1 MSTRMTVLILVLM
14 MGAVACGGASTETV
28 ETSTDRLRLDVVSQP
43 GDLVSGDEATFV
55 LRVTNVSD
63 APATIEF
70 DTTQRGDVHLSTV
83 NGVEVYQWADDRVF
97 AHEREDVSLAPGG
110 RVSFPLDEAPLPVAP
125 GDYEVL
131 AVVTGMPKLQVA
143 RTTVSVVSSSALPD
157 ARSDSSPG

>member
-1 MSTRMTVLILVLM
+1 MSTRIPALILVLM
-14 MGAVACGGASTETV
+14 MGAVGCGASTETV
-28 ETSTDRLRLDVVSQP
+28 ETATDRLRLDVVSQP

-63 APATIEF
+63 EPATIEF

-83 NGVEVYQWADDRVF
+83 NGVEVYHWADDRVF
-97 AHEREDVSLAPGG
+97 AQERDDVSLAPGE

-125 GDYEVL
+125 GNYEVL

-157 ARSDSSPG
+157 SSSDSSSG

>member
-1 MSTRMTVLILVLM
+1 MFTRHTVLILVLV
-14 MGAVACGGASTETV
+14 MGAAACGGASTETV

-63 APATIEF
+63 VSATIGF

-83 NGVEVYQWADDRVF
+83 NGVEVYRWADDRVF
-97 AHEREDVSLAPGG
+97 AHEREDVSLAPGE
-110 RVSFPLDEAPLPVAP
+110 RVSFALKEAPLPVAP

-143 RTTVSVVSSSALPD
+143 RSTVSVVSSSALPD
-157 ARSDSSPG
+157 AGSDSSPG